1 MHSSCNRHIVN
12 SFGVHCRSPQM
23 RSSASRRNIPSI
35 QGHRFELSP
44 VDPSAILHRQVD
56 RPLMIRK
63 MVCDSVRRRRNSDR
77 VERPPSLFQE
87 SDGRPHSVL
96 DEGHPYVSR
105 YTTAPVLPH
114 RKQHLHWGGNKLS
127 QRLVP
132 QVRTPNLKPLMPF
145 AMQTRSAAPH
155 TLEYPSKVASA
166 M

>member
-1 MHSSCNRHIVN
+1 LHSSCNRHIVN
-12 SFGVHCRSPQM
+12 SFGVYCRSPQM
-23 RSSASRRNIPSI
+23 RPSPSKRSIPSI

-44 VDPSAILHRQVD
+44 LDPSAIVH

-105 YTTAPVLPH
+105 YTTAPILPH

-132 QVRTPNLKPLMPF
+132 QARSPNLKPLMPF

-155 TLEYPSKVASA
+155 ALEYPSKVASA

>member
-1 MHSSCNRHIVN
+1 
-12 SFGVHCRSPQM
+12 M
-23 RSSASRRNIPSI
+23 RPSVSRRNIPSI
-35 QGHRFELSP
+35 QGQRFELSP
-44 VDPSAILHRQVD
+44 VDPSAIPQ

-63 MVCDSVRRRRNSDR
+63 MVGRRRRNSDR
-77 VERPPSLFQE
+77 VERPAPLFQE

-132 QVRTPNLKPLMPF
+132 RVTSPSLKPLMPF
-145 AMQTRSAAPH
+145 AMQTRSATPH
-155 TLEYPSKVASA
+155 TLDYTGKVASA